1 MGAVARRSLI
11 LTARGRRGGRPRR
24 SPHRAT
30 DATEWHDPATGYRRR
45 QITGPRF
52 PTDIAE
58 VHLPPGARV
67 PYPAA
72 SLAFQREAVWVLD
85 EQADLPRRRCG
96 ARTQPGRLD
105 RSQRTRP
112 VCLRQHQRC
121 RVPLRDHPHPRRK
134 AVTFPCIRPTPQ
146 VPRPPHRIV
155 PDCRRPEGAST
166 RIRADISQPVPESRP
181 PWTPR
186 SLAHAAI
193 SVPTG

>member
-1 MGAVARRSLI
+1 LINRIERAESSPTAVVLGKLAAAFQVSVSAL
-11 LTARGRRGGRPRR
+11 LAPAEATGV
-24 SPHRAT
+24 HRMA

-45 QITGPRF
+45 QITGPGF

-85 EQADLPRRRCG
+85 GRLTFPRRRCG

-105 RSQRTRP
+105 RSQRTRR
-112 VCLRQHQRC
+112 VRLRQHQRC

-134 AVTFPCIRPTPQ
+134 AVTFHPTAPAQ
-146 VPRPPHRIV
+146 AWNNLEVFTGNGF
-155 PDCRRPEGAST
+155 GAQSG
-166 RIRADISQPVPESRP
+166 AN
-181 PWTPR
+181 
-186 SLAHAAI
+186 
-193 SVPTG
+193 